1 VNKEFRRRRPD
12 RQNPDHAH
20 VDTSA
25 RHAANHRRHVVARE
39 CSGSVATERIRFRR
53 EKGQAEKRPGLL
65 SEIAHNKIAAQ
76 PIYFPPFGVGGTTTS
91 LCCAQAPSPNAE
103 TKTAIT
109 TIIFKNFNLSRLLSQ
124 QVAPVCL
131 GRELRGSNAF
141 LKFFKPCG
149 KPVYFE

>member
-1 VNKEFRRRRPD
+1 MQRVSSRRNSNR
-12 RQNPDHAH
+12 
-20 VDTSA
+20 SKW
-25 RHAANHRRHVVARE
+25 
-39 CSGSVATERIRFRR
+39 

-65 SEIAHNKIAAQ
+65 SEIAHNKIVAQ
-76 PIYFPPFGVGGTTTS
+76 WIYFPPFGVGGTTTS

-131 GRELRGSNAF
+131 GRELEGSNAF
-141 LKFFKPCG
+141 LKFFEPLWLAG
-149 KPVYFE
+149 YLE

>member
-1 VNKEFRRRRPD
+1 MADEAATGRKQRKARP
-12 RQNPDHAH
+12 N
-20 VDTSA
+20 
-25 RHAANHRRHVVARE
+25 
-39 CSGSVATERIRFRR
+39 
-53 EKGQAEKRPGLL
+53 KRPGLL
-65 SEIAHNKIAAQ
+65 SEIALYKIAAQ
-76 PIYFPPFGVGGTTTS
+76 RIYFPPFGVGGTTTS
-91 LCCAQAPSPNAE
+91 LCCAQAPSPNAD

-131 GRELRGSNAF
+131 GRELGGSNAF